1 MTQLRT
7 HSSSVLPHRN
17 RHWEEARQ
25 QSGSTAELKLSLIN
39 KTRLS
44 VLLYYNYTLYY
55 GTDYTQAT
63 DISSS
68 DWLSLV

>member
-1 MTQLRT
+1 MRSDDPAENSLQL
-7 HSSSVLPHRN
+7 SVLPHRN

-55 GTDYTQAT
+55 GTGN
-63 DISSS
+63 
-68 DWLSLV
+68 